1 MFRRSKTLIHS
12 LILIF
17 TLSLFSGGY
26 QNQDPYIL
34 RFVPRNPPKELAN
47 LTSRLQ
53 VLIDCA
59 RKSSIICYQ
68 QCYHVFEIIPIIKLV
83 LVNLQYA
90 HFSKKCRSYDATFY
104 YKLLLTRKSLGSRNR
119 NSIMEASLPEFS
131 HVTGN
136 CLCKVGIVSRNNFSP
151 SSKRILIWGS
161 CGTKEK
167 IFELSC

>member
-17 TLSLFSGGY
+17 TLSQWWISK
-26 QNQDPYIL
+26 
-34 RFVPRNPPKELAN
+34 PRPIHPSFRSIHGTPKELAI